1 MANTTK
7 VHDLI
12 MKEGHRT
19 LRNNS
24 AFVNQ
29 LTARYDKRYAAYGAK
44 EGSDIRIMV
53 PQEVS
58 VRSGKTISVQD
69 SVEKNVT
76 ISRSVQRGVD
86 IKYSSAELTHDV
98 DSFMETKIGPAMATL
113 AAYIDNYCMNLAY
126 KEIYQGVTLPV
137 TALDRLDVLRAG
149 VKLDNGSAPRDGQRN
164 VILTPQGH
172 MDVVND
178 SSGLFNT
185 AKNVSQQYEDG
196 IVKVPSFGFNFAM
209 SQNIP
214 SHTTGSYDANYVTNG
229 AGVEAATTLVVG
241 TGTGTGKEGD
251 IFTIAS
257 VNQVNALT
265 KVSTGVLQQFRLTAD
280 YAGGGG
286 TMSIDPPLISTGPY
300 QNIDS
305 LPQTAKAITFLGT
318 ASTAYPQNLAFHR
331 GFGAIGFVDLEI
343 PEDVK
348 GKRVVEDGISLRLI
362 DFYDGMNDDK
372 YFRFDVLFGYKTVIP
387 RWAARIYGL

>member
-1 MANTTK
+1 MSNTTK

-58 VRSGKTISVQD
+58 VRSGKSISTQD
-69 SVEKNVT
+69 SVEKSVT
-76 ISRSVQRGVD
+76 ISRSIQRGVD
-86 IKYSSAELTHDV
+86 IKYSTAELTHDV
-98 DSFMETKIGPAMATL
+98 DSFLETKVAPAMATL
-113 AAYIDNYCMNLAY
+113 ASYIDNYCMTLAY

-137 TALDRLDVLRAG
+137 TSLDRLDVLRAG
-149 VKLDNGSAPRDGQRN
+149 VKLDNGSAPRDGMRN

-229 AGVEAATTLVVG
+229 AGVEGATTLVVG
-241 TGTGTGKEGD
+241 TGTGTVKEGD
-251 IFTIAS
+251 IFTIAD
-257 VNQVNALT
+257 VYQVNALT
-265 KVSTGVLQQFRLTAD
+265 KVSTGVLQQFRATAD
-280 YAGGGG
+280 SAGGAV
-286 TMSIDPPLISTGPY
+286 TLSIDPPLISVGPY
-300 QNIDS
+300 QNINS
-305 LPQTAKAITFLGT
+305 LPATAKALTFLGT